1 MDAHMTFVLD
11 SSGSMHSI
19 ADDTVGGFNAFL
31 DEQRAEDGTA
41 TVSLFDFDDDVS
53 QVYRGM
59 DLREAE
65 DLTEETYTPGGRTA
79 LHDAMLRAV
88 TDTEQLLAE
97 RDATPETVVIVV
109 LTDGKENASETP
121 VGPLREQI
129 QAKQTSGWEFLFIGA
144 NQDAVL
150 AAGEYG
156 VDRDRALTMDH
167 SGEGAASALEST
179 SRVINEMRE
188 TGGSDGYR
196 DADREQQRDASNCAC
211 DD

>member
-1 MDAHMTFVLD
+1 MDAHITFVLD

-59 DLREAE
+59 ELCEAE
-65 DLTEETYTPGGRTA
+65 YLTEETYTPGGRTA
-79 LHDAMLRAV
+79 LHDAMLRAI

-97 RDATPETVVIVV
+97 RDADPETVVVVV
-109 LTDGKENASETP
+109 LTDGNENASETP
-121 VGPLREQI
+121 IEPLREQI
-129 QAKQTSGWEFLFIGA
+129 QAKQTGGWEFLFIGA

-150 AAGEYG
+150 AASEFG
-156 VDRDRALTMDH
+156 VKRDRALTMDH
-167 SGEGAASALEST
+167 SGEGASSAIEST
-179 SRVINEMRE
+179 SRVINEMRDS
-188 TGGSDGYR
+188 GGSDGYQ
-196 DADREQQRDASNCAC
+196 DADRERQRDAN
-211 DD
+211 

>member
-1 MDAHMTFVLD
+1 MDAHITFVLD

-41 TVSLFDFDDDVS
+41 TVSLFEFDDVVS

-59 DLREAE
+59 ELCEAE
-65 DLTEETYTPGGRTA
+65 DLTAEMYTPGGRTA

-97 RDATPETVVIVV
+97 RDVAPETVVIVV
-109 LTDGKENASETP
+109 LTDGNENASETP
-121 VGPLREQI
+121 MEPLRDQI

-150 AAGEYG
+150 AASEFG

-167 SGEGAASALEST
+167 SGKGASSAIEST
-179 SRVINEMRE
+179 SRVINEMRDS
-188 TGGSDGYR
+188 GVSDGYQ
-196 DADREQQRDASNCAC
+196 DADRERQRDAS
-211 DD
+211 

>member
-1 MDAHMTFVLD
+1 MDAHITFVLD

-41 TVSLFDFDDDVS
+41 TVSLFDFDDVVS

-59 DLREAE
+59 ELCEAE
-65 DLTEETYTPGGRTA
+65 YLTEETYTPGGRTA

-97 RDATPETVVIVV
+97 RNAAPETVVVVV
-109 LTDGKENASETP
+109 LTDGNENASETP
-121 VGPLREQI
+121 IEPLREQI
-129 QAKQTSGWEFLFIGA
+129 KAKQTGGWEFLFIGA

-150 AAGEYG
+150 AASEFG

-167 SGEGAASALEST
+167 SGEGASSAIEST
-179 SRVINEMRE
+179 SRVINEMRNL
-188 TGGSDGYR
+188 GVSDGYQ
-196 DADREQQRDASNCAC
+196 DADRERQRDAS
-211 DD
+211 

>member
-1 MDAHMTFVLD
+1 MDAHITFVLD

-41 TVSLFDFDDDVS
+41 TVSLFDFDDVVS

-59 DLREAE
+59 ELCEAE
-65 DLTEETYTPGGRTA
+65 YLTEETYTPGGRTA

-97 RDATPETVVIVV
+97 RNVAPETVVVVV
-109 LTDGKENASETP
+109 LTDGNENASETP
-121 VGPLREQI
+121 IEPLREQI
-129 QAKQTSGWEFLFIGA
+129 KAKQTGGWEFLFIGA

-150 AAGEYG
+150 AASEFG

-167 SGEGAASALEST
+167 SGEGASSAIEST
-179 SRVINEMRE
+179 SRVINEMRNL
-188 TGGSDGYR
+188 GVSDGYQ
-196 DADREQQRDASNCAC
+196 DADRERQRDAS
-211 DD
+211 

>member
-1 MDAHMTFVLD
+1 
-11 SSGSMHSI
+11 MHSI

-59 DLREAE
+59 ELSEAD
-65 DLTEETYTPGGRTA
+65 DLTKETYTPGGRTA
-79 LHDAMLRAV
+79 LHDAMLQAI

-97 RDATPETVVIVV
+97 QDADPETVVIVI
-109 LTDGKENASETP
+109 LTDGNENASETP
-121 VGPLREQI
+121 IEPLRDQI

-150 AAGEYG
+150 AASEFG
-156 VDRDRALTMDH
+156 VDRDRALSMDH
-167 SGEGAASALEST
+167 SGEGASSAMEST
-179 SRVINEMRE
+179 SRVINEMRDS
-188 TGGSDGYR
+188 GVSDGYQ
-196 DADREQQRDASNCAC
+196 DADREQQRDAN
-211 DD
+211 

>member
-1 MDAHMTFVLD
+1 
-11 SSGSMHSI
+11 MHSI

-41 TVSLFDFDDDVS
+41 TVSLFEFDDVVS

-59 DLREAE
+59 ELCEAE
-65 DLTEETYTPGGRTA
+65 DLTAEMYTPGGRTA

-97 RDATPETVVIVV
+97 RDVAPETVVIVV
-109 LTDGKENASETP
+109 LTDGNENASETP
-121 VGPLREQI
+121 MEPLRDQI

-150 AAGEYG
+150 AASEFG

-167 SGEGAASALEST
+167 SGKGASSAIEST
-179 SRVINEMRE
+179 SRVINEMRDS
-188 TGGSDGYR
+188 GVSDGYQ
-196 DADREQQRDASNCAC
+196 DADRERQRDAS
-211 DD
+211 

>member
-1 MDAHMTFVLD
+1 
-11 SSGSMHSI
+11 MHSI

-41 TVSLFDFDDDVS
+41 TVSLFEFDDVVS

-59 DLREAE
+59 ELCEAE
-65 DLTEETYTPGGRTA
+65 DLTAETYTPGGRTA

-97 RDATPETVVIVV
+97 RDASPETVVIVV
-109 LTDGKENASETP
+109 LTDGNENASETP
-121 VGPLREQI
+121 MEPLRDQI

-150 AAGEYG
+150 AASEFG
-156 VDRDRALTMDH
+156 VDRDRALSMDH
-167 SGEGAASALEST
+167 SGEGASSAIEST
-179 SRVINEMRE
+179 SRVINEMRDS
-188 TGGSDGYR
+188 GVSDGYQ
-196 DADREQQRDASNCAC
+196 DADRERQRDAS
-211 DD
+211 

>member
-1 MDAHMTFVLD
+1 
-11 SSGSMHSI
+11 MHSI

-41 TVSLFDFDDDVS
+41 TVSLFEFDDVVS

-59 DLREAE
+59 ELCEAE
-65 DLTEETYTPGGRTA
+65 DLTAEMYTPGGRTA

-97 RDATPETVVIVV
+97 RDVAPETVVIVV
-109 LTDGKENASETP
+109 LTDGNENASETP
-121 VGPLREQI
+121 MEPLRDQI

-150 AAGEYG
+150 AASEFG

-167 SGEGAASALEST
+167 SGEGASSAIEST
-179 SRVINEMRE
+179 SRVINEMRDS
-188 TGGSDGYR
+188 GVSDGYQ
-196 DADREQQRDASNCAC
+196 DADRERQRDAS
-211 DD
+211 